1 VSGTIIRSLAVLC
14 ALSIPC
20 WAQTRSGAVKPE
32 ARNEAAYA
40 ALTKQAEAARE
51 ADKVEGAIR
60 LYKQLVAMRPASA
73 ENWWYL
79 GTLYYE
85 ADEYAEGRAAFHH
98 LTSLK
103 PEMSLAWAMLG
114 LCEFEIKDY
123 DAALVHLRRANEL
136 KIPDKQSFYEV
147 AKYHLALLLIR
158 HAEFELAS
166 QVIREFVG
174 RGADSLQFKEA
185 MGLVALR
192 KPLLPIE
199 IPPTEREMVL
209 DAGTAVCDSLARR
222 VDRLPGDASELLSKY
237 STVPEVHYIVG
248 SMFLNSDPD
257 KALDEWNQ
265 ELKIVPGNIRALVS
279 IAGEYLK
286 RSDFD
291 TAKTFAEQAVSSNP
305 DHFASHAVLGQVLTD
320 GSLDVPRGIT
330 ELETAERM
338 APWQP
343 EIRFTLA
350 KAYARAGRKEDAAKE
365 RAEFLKL
372 TGNGSVAKSD

>member
-1 VSGTIIRSLAVLC
+1 VRGAVIRSLAVLY

-20 WAQTRSGAVKPE
+20 PAQSRSGA
-32 ARNEAAYA
+32 ANRNDAAYT
-40 ALTKQAEAARE
+40 ALTKKAEAARE
-51 ADKVEGAIR
+51 ADKIEEAVR
-60 LYKQLVAMRPASA
+60 FYKQLVAMRPSSA

-85 ADEYAEGRAAFHH
+85 ADEYTEGRATFRH

-103 PEMSLAWAMLG
+103 PEMSLGWAMLG

-136 KIPDKQSFYEV
+136 KIPDQQSFYEV

-158 HAEFELAS
+158 HGEFELAS
-166 QVIREFVG
+166 AVIGDFVR
-174 RGADSLQFKEA
+174 RGADSMQFKEA
-185 MGLVALR
+185 MGLATLR

-199 IPPTEREMVL
+199 LPPTEREMVL

-222 VDRLPGDASELLSKY
+222 VDRLSGDASELLSRY

-257 KALDEWNQ
+257 KALDEWKQ
-265 ELKIVPGNIRALVS
+265 ELRVAPGNIRALVS
-279 IAGEYLK
+279 LAGEYLK
-286 RSDFD
+286 RSDFEA
-291 TAKTFAEQAVSSNP
+291 AKTFAERALSSNP

-320 GSLDVPRGIT
+320 GNLDVPRGVA
-330 ELETAERM
+330 ELETAEHM

-343 EIRFTLA
+343 EIRFALA
-350 KAYARAGRKEDAAKE
+350 KAYAKAGRKEDAAKE

-372 TGNGSVAKSD
+372 SGNGSVAKSD